1 MASSNVL
8 DSLYGKAASFGR
20 DVFHYMVQGTVF
32 VIGCSV
38 PWWFNIPWQQ
48 IRESSQAAVL
58 VVAAAGLFA
67 LGHAL
72 LGIGFWMRRKITQP
86 NKSWWDKSWHWV
98 FVWSFFCGDQLK
110 KYECAI
116 KRAREILP
124 DALAVEDDRAEG
136 DPANVHVG
144 LEMSVLVKH
153 PELHAVF
160 LERYNT
166 LWHLRLGLATSFL
179 LVGVVDFVLVP
190 VVALVLGICSLD
202 TTSCLRNQCL
212 PVLAGSAIGLI
223 STWLGCFLMRQH
235 LRTNT
240 NFLHRV
246 IVAFNISE
254 RTDA

>member
-8 DSLYGKAASFGR
+8 DSVYGKAASFGR
-20 DVFHYMVQGTVF
+20 DVFHYMVTGTVF

-48 IRESSQAAVL
+48 IRESSQIAVL

-72 LGIGFWMRRKITQP
+72 LGIGFWIRSKITEP
-86 NKSWWDKSWHWV
+86 NKGWWDKSWHCV
-98 FVWSFFCGDQLK
+98 FLRVFLCGAQFK
-110 KYECAI
+110 KYESAI
-116 KRAREILP
+116 ARVREVTKEALP
-124 DALAVEDDRAEG
+124 DALALEDDRPNE
-136 DPANVHVG
+136 HLG

-160 LERYNT
+160 VERYNT
-166 LWHLRLGLATSFL
+166 LSHLRLGLATSFL
-179 LVGVVDFVLVP
+179 LVGVVDFVLAGG
-190 VVALVLGICSLD
+190 ALVLGICSLD
-202 TTSCLRNQCL
+202 TTSCLREQCL
-212 PVLAGSAIGLI
+212 AVLAGGVIGLI
-223 STWLGCFLMRQH
+223 ATWLGWLLMRQH

-246 IVAFNISE
+246 VVAFNVSE
-254 RTDA
+254 RKDA